1 MIKALML
8 LSLSTLLPLLPARA
22 VRPAAWRAAQYQH
35 VSSELLHPSR
45 GPLTGAPPCLS
56 SLTKSGRGHEASWSL
71 GSYEAGGMCLQVSLA
86 LDRNPDEPCY
96 KLLFNEA
103 ERGKMGHM
111 LLAAGE
117 QYSALRGM
125 RIREDL
131 RGCGYSK
138 LLLSIWLEMCIR
150 ARLTPRTRVINKP
163 LLSLSLSSFGFLP
176 SNRRGRVVSITPAVR
191 LRDCKRGDALQAGR
205 STYVRTDFE
214 APSEEDLKA
223 AVQKILCV
231 DQLETAAPDA
241 LRQAL
246 TLRVCS

>member
-8 LSLSTLLPLLPARA
+8 LSLLLPLLPARA

-150 ARLTPRTRVINKP
+150 ARLTPRTRYVIPCAKQEHCRQ
-163 LLSLSLSSFGFLP
+163 LLIYAL
-176 SNRRGRVVSITPAVR
+176 
-191 LRDCKRGDALQAGR
+191 GDAVSQGDQQA
-205 STYVRTDFE
+205 VAF
-214 APSEEDLKA
+214 L
-223 AVQKILCV
+223 V
-231 DQLETAAPDA
+231 A
-241 LRQAL
+241 LIVWLPA
-246 TLRVCS
+246 